1 MLAESANDSSAA
13 VIAYEGFKDGYL
25 DTKTAC
31 ATDGITF
38 IPMVVDACGGG
49 WGPQACA
56 VWKELAKTT
65 ALATGEL
72 ASSVS
77 TRLSQSLSMVLRR
90 ENARAV
96 LRRAAGQN
104 RDHAAAA
111 AEAAM
116 DTT

>member
-1 MLAESANDSSAA
+1 LN
-13 VIAYEGFKDGYL
+13 
-25 DTKTAC
+25 TKSAC
-31 ATDGITF
+31 AADGITF

-77 TRLSQSLSMVLRR
+77 MRLSQTLSLVLRR
-90 ENARAV
+90 ENARSV
-96 LRRAAGQN
+96 LRRAAGKN

>member
-1 MLAESANDSSAA
+1 MLSESAADPTAA
-13 VIAYEGFKDGYL
+13 LIAYKGFKEGHL
-25 DTKTAC
+25 NTKTAC
-31 ATDGITF
+31 AANGITF
-38 IPMVVDACGGG
+38 IAMVVDACGGG

-65 ALATGEL
+65 ALATGEV

-77 TRLSQSLSMVLRR
+77 MRLSQSLSLVLRR

-111 AEAAM
+111 AKAAM

>member
-1 MLAESANDSSAA
+1 MHLDRLGSVLRDLERKHPRRA
-13 VIAYEGFKDGYL
+13 VYFGHMKWRGWDVGDRFQ
-25 DTKTAC
+25 
-31 ATDGITF
+31 
-38 IPMVVDACGGG
+38 ACGGG

-77 TRLSQSLSMVLRR
+77 MRLSQSLSLVLRR

-96 LRRAAGQN
+96 LRRAAGKN